1 MTSAALAAEAF
12 SSAPEYV
19 AAVTWSGQHD
29 AAVLLEGGK
38 KVLVAGGADAAS
50 LSVKQS
56 AVYDF
61 GTKKWSEPA
70 LLATARQSH
79 ALTALP
85 SGKALITGGFS
96 APGGPALATAEV
108 FDPVANKWT
117 PVPKPMKAGRWGH
130 SAVKL
135 SNGLILVAGGSA
147 LRPGGKVM
155 ALRTAELFTPDAAA
169 TEDPWTQAEEMTDAR
184 TGHIAVVLQDGKT
197 VLVCGGS
204 APVGTA
210 DDPALAFCELYDTVT
225 KKWKPA
231 ATLHY
236 PRSGHTATALSA
248 TSVLVTGG
256 KAPGVTTDGAY
267 DPFARDT
274 AEVFDLTAAGGTWKD
289 AKPMPGGRAFHRAVA
304 VGAGKVVVLGGADD
318 VTNEA
323 GYRSALQYEAGSWT
337 PLPGLAV
344 GRWGFAA
351 GAAGAEIIVAGGTTS
366 TGLAAAQ
373 QPAEAGKRAVELTK
387 TAEHFGGGS

>member
-1 MTSAALAAEAF
+1 MTSATLAADAW
-12 SSAPEYV
+12 SSAPKYV

-50 LSVKQS
+50 LSVKHS

-61 GTKKWSEPA
+61 ETKTWSQPA
-70 LLATARQSH
+70 QLGTARQQH
-79 ALTALP
+79 ALVALP
-85 SGKALITGGFS
+85 GGKALITGGFS

-108 FDPVANKWT
+108 FDPVTNKWT

-130 SAVKL
+130 SAAKL
-135 SNGLILVAGGSA
+135 SNGLILIAGGST
-147 LRPGGKVM
+147 LRPGGKAM
-155 ALRTAELFTPDAAA
+155 ALRTAELFKPDATA
-169 TEDPWTQAEEMTDAR
+169 TEDPWTQAEDMTDAR
-184 TGHIAVVLQDGKT
+184 TGHVAVVLQDGKT

-204 APVGTA
+204 TPVGSA
-210 DDPALAFCELYDTVT
+210 DDPALAFCELYDTET

-231 ATLHY
+231 ATMHY
-236 PRSGHTATALSA
+236 PRSGHTATALSG

-256 KAPGVTTDGAY
+256 KAPGVTADGAF

-274 AEVFDLTAAGGTWKD
+274 AEVFDFTAAGGSWKD
-289 AKPMPGGRAFHRAVA
+289 VKSMPGGRAFHRAVA
-304 VGAGKVVVLGGADD
+304 VGAGKVAVFGGADD

-323 GYRSALQYEAGSWT
+323 GYRSAIQYEAGNWT
-337 PLPGLAV
+337 SLPGLTI

-351 GAAGAEIIVAGGTTS
+351 AAAGAEIVVAGGIAS
-366 TGLAAAQ
+366 TGLAAAE
-373 QPAEAGKRAVELTK
+373 QPAEPGKRALELTM
-387 TAEHFGGGS
+387 TAEKFGSSS